1 MPTHPTVRFQDQDL
15 IRIGNDRHALLLA
28 PSAGGRLVRWI
39 HDGGDVLYWPE
50 DADWSRPARIR
61 GGNPLLFP
69 FIGRHFVD
77 GEAGR
82 WRDPDGVVR
91 ALPQHGFARDL
102 PFTVSEIDPQGSIRM
117 VLTDSPVTR
126 DGYPYAFAFEVA
138 YRLTG
143 NGLEA
148 EFRIENRGDTPVPF
162 YAGHHFYFA
171 VPHALRARA
180 RLSMPP
186 ARRVRQRPDGGLTE
200 GEPGESEYALDDA
213 RLQDTFHVLDG
224 TAASCELAVPAS
236 AAADGT
242 HLRFH
247 LDVPGSTVPWQAI
260 TTWSERE
267 DADFY
272 CVEPWLGLPDAIHR
286 TDGAIWLPPGAQHC
300 ARCRIEVTR
309 ADREPPLT
317 GG

>member
-1 MPTHPTVRFQDQDL
+1 MPAHPTVRFQDQDL
-15 IRIGNDRHALLLA
+15 IRIGNRRHALLLT

-39 HDGGDVLYWPE
+39 HDGSDMLYWPQ

-82 WRDPDGVVR
+82 WRAPDGVVR

-102 PFTVSEIDPQGSIRM
+102 PFEVSEVDPRGSIRM
-117 VLTDSPVTR
+117 ALTDSALTH
-126 DGYPYAFAFEVA
+126 DSYPYAFAFEVA
-138 YRLTG
+138 YRLTDDA
-143 NGLEA
+143 LEA
-148 EFRIENRGDTPVPF
+148 EFRVENRGDTPMPF

-171 VPHALRARA
+171 VPHQLRTQA

-186 ARRVRQRPDGGLTE
+186 ARRVRQRADGSLTE
-200 GEPGESEYALDDA
+200 GIAGERDYALDDP
-213 RLQDTFHVLDG
+213 RLQDTFHVLDHPVPP
-224 TAASCELAVPAS
+224 CELMMPAN
-236 AAADGT
+236 APAEGT
-242 HLRFH
+242 RLRFH
-247 LDVPGSTVPWQAI
+247 LDAPGSTVPWQAI
-260 TTWSERE
+260 TTWTERE

-286 TDGAIWLPPGAQHC
+286 TGAAIWLPPGAQHC
-300 ARCRIEVTR
+300 ALCRIEVTR
-309 ADREPPLT
+309 SGTPN
-317 GG
+317 